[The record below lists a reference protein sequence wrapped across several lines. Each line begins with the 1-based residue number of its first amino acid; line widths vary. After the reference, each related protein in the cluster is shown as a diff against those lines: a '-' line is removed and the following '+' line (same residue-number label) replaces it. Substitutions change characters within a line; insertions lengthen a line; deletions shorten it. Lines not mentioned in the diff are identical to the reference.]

1 MNAVGAAKS
10 QLNQFY
16 QRCKSPLPR
25 YDVKQAGSGF
35 KCTIICPFVYTSEGA
50 VELQLFTGKGATK
63 KASQAAAAAEAVKFL
78 QDQPL
83 FAAKKPFVESLWETV
98 KGSLS
103 DQSLFKENE
112 LEAYVILAQLCHAG
126 WLPLQQLLPAKFVRA
141 WFKEYEPQ
149 AALHPAQALQVL
161 SAKLSQQ
168 NVPSDDLMALSE
180 DGKYIKRK
188 ATYQR
193 SSAAELGF
201 CKATK
206 AVEIS
211 LDLASASKPGGV
223 LVPADLSAP
232 VSWLEHAGTGD
243 PWHAIAKALSVDAH
257 DLLFCEKLAKTV
269 HVPKLPGFQPED
281 KPQLL
286 LEAFESA
293 LGPPINAQHA
303 DSPAGPTEGPPTPQ
317 PGQKASPD
325 STLNSDANTP
335 VLPSEAL
342 HPPVMYSSTTQTS
355 TASSLN
361 ARASWLAGRPVHGD
375 AFLTHSKIRHN
386 GWLVPAVVVNA
397 DFTLKVFWQWVHGL
411 LPEVEHVNRAANALV
426 SRLPAIFRH
435 PKAWWGQDPWRL
447 LSELCTPGLCM
458 VNPPAAL
465 PVSVLA
471 TLPAATQSAAKP
483 ESADQT
489 VATQL
494 QLQQETKQVGEE
506 TLHFCTLQVTMR
518 GTGQLLTASAQH
530 SSEANTAKQQAALD
544 MVHQLQQAI
553 LAMLTASQPDKALV
567 TPMQTS
573 TDHTSTL
580 DMTVL
585 HEGDAENSMPE
596 IGNVVK
602 VQYQLVLDPAR
613 KQETSVDAK
622 PELEVQES
630 NSTNPEDHG
639 ATSAS
644 NTEVAVEQCGIFR
657 FEWGGGGTIPELPAA
672 VHRLGT
678 AGKATVPMSVP
689 LGGPELLMGACPWL
703 HCSLHMTY
711 LGHRYPVSAAPT
723 APLFDPPL
731 SLQRHALVAG
741 VLEQSGVKR
750 VVDLGCG
757 EGKLLEHL
765 IRSQDCPS
773 LKQMVG
779 LDIAGEAVQRASR
792 KLVAAYKQAAD
803 PLSGPLQ
810 QWQGLAEGG
819 AKLTGGPVSKQLP
832 SSQLFHGDIATASA
846 TKPEFWGDL
855 ASIDGAALVEVVEHL
870 DPTPLH
876 NLGPCLLGGLQP
888 KVLVVTTPNREY
900 NAVLH
905 QLGNALLPNKL
916 RNTDHRFE
924 WTRQEFEEWSKGVAE
939 KHGYTV
945 KFWGAGKAMH
955 EGKALSALGVQGK
968 DLGFASQAAVFRRK
982 AGEVQGR
989 GHIGAPG
996 EPVSST
1002 PFGRL
1007 VGDIDSSGEPQVMM
1021 GSKRPSPRHQSP
1033 DPVDPSSAVASSKR
1047 VRIDRAE

>member
-25 YDVKQAGSGF
+25 YDVKKTGSGF
-35 KCTIICPFVYTSEGA
+35 KCTIICPSVYTSEGA

-63 KASQAAAAAEAVKFL
+63 KASQAAAAAEAVRFL

-98 KGSLS
+98 KGNLS

-112 LEAYVILAQLCHAG
+112 LEAYVILAQLCHDG
-126 WLPLQQLLPAKFVRA
+126 WLPLQQLLLAKSVRA

-149 AALHPAQALQVL
+149 AALHPSQALQVL

-168 NVPSDDLMALSE
+168 SLPSDDLMALSE

-193 SSAAELGF
+193 SSTAELEF

-211 LDLASASKPGGV
+211 LDLASGSKHGGV

-232 VSWLEHAGTGD
+232 VSWLEHEVTGD
-243 PWHAIAKALSVDAH
+243 PWYAIAKALSVHAH
-257 DLLFCEKLAKTV
+257 DLLFWEKLAKTV
-269 HVPKLPGFQPED
+269 QVPKLPGFQPED

-293 LGPPINAQHA
+293 LGPPSNAQHA
-303 DSPAGPTEGPPTPQ
+303 EPPAGPAKGPPTPQ

-325 STLNSDANTP
+325 STLNSDANTI

-342 HPPVMYSSTTQTS
+342 SPPVMYSSTTQTS

-361 ARASWLAGRPVHGD
+361 ARASWLAGKAVHGD
-375 AFLTHSKIRHN
+375 AFLTYTKIRHN
-386 GWLVPAVVVNA
+386 GWLVPAVVVNS
-397 DFTLKVFWQWVHGL
+397 DFTLDVFWQWVHGL

-435 PKAWWGQDPWRL
+435 PKAWWGQDPWRV

-458 VNPPAAL
+458 VNPPAPL

-471 TLPAATQSAAKP
+471 TLPAATQPAAKP
-483 ESADQT
+483 ESAEQT

-494 QLQQETKQVGEE
+494 QLQQEIKQVGKE

-518 GTGQLLTASAQH
+518 GSGQILTASAQH
-530 SSEANTAKQQAALD
+530 SSDAMTAKQQAALD

-553 LAMLTASQPDKALV
+553 LAMLTASQPDRTIV

-573 TDHTSTL
+573 TDHISPL
-580 DMTVL
+580 AMTVL

-613 KQETSVDAK
+613 KQEAFADVGPD
-622 PELEVQES
+622 PEVQEG
-630 NSTNPEDHG
+630 NSTNQDIHG
-639 ATSAS
+639 ATGAS
-644 NTEVAVEQCGIFR
+644 NTEAVVEQCGIFR
-657 FEWGGGGTIPELPAA
+657 FEWGAGGTIPELPAA

-678 AGKATVPMSVP
+678 AGKAVVPVTLP
-689 LGGPELLMGACPWL
+689 LGGPELLTGACPWL

-741 VLEQSGVKR
+741 VLEQSWVKR
-750 VVDLGCG
+750 MVDLGCG

-773 LKQMVG
+773 LQQMVRCTCPCS
-779 LDIAGEAVQRASR
+779 IAAHETSCNGVFST
-792 KLVAAYKQAAD
+792 
-803 PLSGPLQ
+803 S
-810 QWQGLAEGG
+810 
-819 AKLTGGPVSKQLP
+819 
-832 SSQLFHGDIATASA
+832 
-846 TKPEFWGDL
+846 
-855 ASIDGAALVEVVEHL
+855 
-870 DPTPLH
+870 
-876 NLGPCLLGGLQP
+876 
-888 KVLVVTTPNREY
+888 LVVTQSVESY
-900 NAVLH
+900 
-905 QLGNALLPNKL
+905 G
-916 RNTDHRFE
+916 
-924 WTRQEFEEWSKGVAE
+924 
-939 KHGYTV
+939 
-945 KFWGAGKAMH
+945 
-955 EGKALSALGVQGK
+955 LSRTMPIPSEILTTW
-968 DLGFASQAAVFRRK
+968 
-982 AGEVQGR
+982 
-989 GHIGAPG
+989 
-996 EPVSST
+996 VSIK
-1002 PFGRL
+1002 
-1007 VGDIDSSGEPQVMM
+1007 V
-1021 GSKRPSPRHQSP
+1021 
-1033 DPVDPSSAVASSKR
+1033 
-1047 VRIDRAE
+1047 